1 MSRSRP
7 VSHSE
12 EYKKAVGFVLH
23 YCGPKWIAPFGGNDR
38 FAFEGF
44 CSAVALWGR
53 GDVDT
58 QANALPVLRGLV
70 AAMQEHNRHTAYL
83 AIIALLDW
91 GIAGRLIPQIVPQGD
106 TTSVL
111 KYIEALATRGDQH
124 RTGLELGPLQLHR
137 KHAPLLKLEL
147 WPGAPL
153 LDLSKASDR
162 AQLARLDPQELAE
175 KGWDQFTAIH
185 WWHALSSLADSHA
198 EMWREDEARGEKP
211 WLKEALR
218 PASA

>member
-12 EYKKAVGFVLH
+12 EYKKAVALVLH

-38 FAFEGF
+38 FAFESF

-91 GIAGRLIPQIVPQGD
+91 GIAGRLIPQLVPQGD
-106 TTSVL
+106 TSSVL
-111 KYIEALATRGDQH
+111 KFTEALRTHGDQH
-124 RTGLELGPLQLHR
+124 RPKLGPLQLQQ
-137 KHAPLLKLEL
+137 KHPPMLKLEL
-147 WPGAPL
+147 WPGAPS

-162 AQLARLDPQELAE
+162 AQLARLDPQELAD
-175 KGWDQFTAIH
+175 KGWDHFTAIH
-185 WWHALSSLADSHA
+185 WWNALSSLADSHA

-211 WLKEALR
+211 WLKEALC